1 MGMSQIEI
9 TSDSK
14 LTEIEQHFRVSAGP
28 GAGKT
33 HWLCEH
39 IKNVLHHSTR
49 LEKTRKI
56 ACITY
61 TNIAVET
68 ILSRL
73 GTSAERA
80 EVSTIHS
87 FLYKHVIKPY
97 APFIAAEYGL
107 NISEVDGHDD
117 TILSNFGFINDW
129 KIRTAQQRIREDHLI
144 LKAFHAIKWKFDA
157 SGDLVAATDYPHKVG
172 NYAIKKSSYLDYK
185 KMAWEK
191 GILHHDDVL
200 FFSFQIIKKFPFV
213 LEILRSKFPYIYID
227 EFQDSSPIQVEIFR
241 NVGLKES
248 KIGIIGDQA
257 QSIYKFQGADPT
269 QFMLFILP
277 GMIDYI
283 MKENRRSTNEIIDV
297 LNIVRKDITQEKYR
311 NESDSKP
318 LIIVGDIVDASQK
331 IRNLCPDEPVY
342 SLSRDNI
349 TANLMKKQISGFY
362 DAKLFEKLADDDKSG
377 SVNKYRSTIVAI
389 CIKAVEYAKEGKFKD
404 AIKEMQKEFKTKTD
418 PTIGIRKSL
427 DFIVLLLSNYETY
440 KNGSLYTFFTFVK
453 QNIKPEISDLRK
465 GSAKSFYDNHTYQQM
480 ALCVKIPEDLSR
492 DKTIH
497 KAKGD
502 EFANVLLILPEE
514 KDLSFLLS
522 PDTQNNEEHRIN
534 YVAIS
539 RAKNKLF
546 IFVPSLDATNK
557 ALLEPNFEIETL

>member
-1 MGMSQIEI
+1 MSKIEI
-9 TSDSK
+9 TSETK
-14 LTEIEQHFRVSAGP
+14 LTDIEQHFRVSAGP

-39 IKNVLHHSTR
+39 IKNVLHHSAR

-61 TNIAVET
+61 TNTAVET

-80 EVSTIHS
+80 EIATIHS

-97 APFIAAEYGL
+97 IPFIAAEYGL

-117 TILSNFGFINDW
+117 TILSNFGFINEW
-129 KIRTAQQRIREDHLI
+129 KTRTTQQRIREDHLI

-157 SGDLVAATDYPHKVG
+157 SGNLVAATDYPHKVG
-172 NYAIKKSSYLDYK
+172 SYSIKKSSFLDYK

-191 GILHHDDVL
+191 GVLHHDDVL

-213 LEILRSKFPYIYID
+213 LEVLRSKFPYIYID

-241 NVGLKES
+241 NIGLKES
-248 KIGIIGDQA
+248 KIGIIGDEA

-269 QFMLFILP
+269 QFMFFNLP
-277 GMIDYI
+277 GMMDYI
-283 MKENRRSTNEIIDV
+283 MKENRRSTNEIIEV
-297 LNIVRKDITQEKYR
+297 LNIIRKDITQEKYR
-311 NESDSKP
+311 SQSDSKP
-318 LIIVGDIVDASQK
+318 VIIVGDIADASQK
-331 IRNLCPDEPVY
+331 IRHLCSDEPLV
-342 SLSRDNI
+342 SLSRNNI

-362 DAKLFEKLADDDKSG
+362 DSKLFEKLADNDKPGSG
-377 SVNKYRSTIVAI
+377 NKYRSTIVAI
-389 CIKAVEYAKEGKFKD
+389 CIRAIEYAREGKFKD

-418 PTIGIRKSL
+418 PTIGRRKSL
-427 DFIVLLLSNYETY
+427 DFIVLLLSNYDTF
-440 KNGSLYTFFTFVK
+440 KDGSLYDFFIFVK
-453 QNIKPEISDLRK
+453 LNIKPEISDLRK
-465 GSAKSFYDNHTYQQM
+465 GAAKSFYDDHSYQQI

-514 KDLSFLLS
+514 RDLSFLLS

-534 YVAIS
+534 YVAVS
-539 RAKNKLF
+539 RAINKLF
-546 IFVPSLDATNK
+546 ISVPSLNEANK
-557 ALLEPNFEIETL
+557 VALETYFEIDTL